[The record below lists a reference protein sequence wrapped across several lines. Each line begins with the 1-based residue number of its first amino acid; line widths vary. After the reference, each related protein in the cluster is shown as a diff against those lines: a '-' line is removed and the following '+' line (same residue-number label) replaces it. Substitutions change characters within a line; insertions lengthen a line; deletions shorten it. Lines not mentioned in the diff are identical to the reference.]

1 VEEPNNQNWT
11 RNRKLFLYFYVFL
24 IRYKIKDLQN
34 LEGITPL
41 ASLLKKL
48 EETLLKDAVMV

>member
-1 VEEPNNQNWT
+1 VT
-11 RNRKLFLYFYVFL
+11 RNRKLFLYFYGFL
-24 IRYKIKDLQN
+24 IRDKIKDLQN

-48 EETLLKDAVMV
+48 EETLLKDAVMVL